1 MNSKNYSQVH
11 HLTAIALILA
21 LALVPNASA
30 ADGTW
35 TGGTA
40 TTWATTSNWL
50 NGIVAGSASANADI
64 ATFNSATYLFQPAA
78 ASNYFL
84 GGLVFGSSS
93 GGTTI
98 TTSTGGNRLNIG
110 SSGIQMNSGTGA
122 VNIGTTGTQ
131 GVNMVTN
138 QSWANNSSSLLTVNR
153 AAVDE
158 AAAAGTYTLTINGS
172 GSGGVTMSSGF
183 SDIASASDANR
194 FFALVIN
201 STGGNTTISGSSAYT
216 GGTTLTQGNLLLGN
230 NASLGT
236 GALALNGG
244 KISSSSAGSQAPA
257 NNTTIGGNVT
267 LGDAVN
273 TGKLTFSGTMGLGG
287 ATRTLTTVT
296 ETTFSGV
303 VSNGGITKQG
313 ASTLTF
319 LGASANTYTGT
330 TTVNDGTLVLA
341 KTAGVNAIA
350 GGLTIGDGTNS
361 DTVNLGASDQIAD
374 TVVVNMIGTASGQRG
389 NFQLL
394 GFNETIGGLSGGGQ
408 VQNASSTADSV
419 LTLNVANATTQTS
432 SAVLRNTGGSTT
444 GSLSIVKTG
453 GGTQI
458 LGGNMTYTGVTSIN
472 EGTLAVTGSL
482 LNSGAVLVNNG
493 GSLSGSGSVGAV
505 TLASGSVLRPG
516 NSPGTLTA
524 ASSIWQAGSTYSWE
538 TLSIPSSG
546 KAAGTDWDLFSVTG
560 ALDMS
565 ALSSSAQMNLVLNSL
580 SLASFDTSSTY
591 TWVIAKAGSFTG
603 YNDDN
608 INLTS
613 LFDIDTANF
622 NGGLLANLPTG
633 GFQVVTGTDSSNLR
647 TLNLMAIPEPSTG
660 SMLGFGFGG
669 LVLTRLLR
677 RKQS

>member
-1 MNSKNYSQVH
+1 MNTKKYSQVH
-11 HLTAIALILA
+11 HLTAIAFILA
-21 LALVPNASA
+21 LALVPTASA

-35 TGGTA
+35 TGGNSVI
-40 TTWATTSNWL
+40 WATNSNWL
-50 NGIVAGSASANADI
+50 NDIVAGSTSANDDI
-64 ATFNSATYLFQPAA
+64 ATFNSATYLFQPTAVN
-78 ASNYFL
+78 SYFL
-84 GGLVFGSSS
+84 GGLVFDSSN

-98 TTSTGGNRLNIG
+98 TTGTGNGRLNIG

-122 VNIGTTGTQ
+122 VNIGALGVGTQ
-131 GVNMVTN
+131 GVNMAAN

-153 AAVDE
+153 AAVDDG
-158 AAAAGTYTLTINGS
+158 AAAGTYTLTINGS
-172 GSGGVTMSSGF
+172 GSGGVTMANGF
-183 SDIASASDANR
+183 SDIGSNPDATR
-194 FFALVIN
+194 FFALVID
-201 STGGNTTISGSSAYT
+201 STGGNTTISGGSTYT
-216 GGTTLTQGNLLLGN
+216 GGTTLTQGNLLLGHDT
-230 NASLGT
+230 ALGT
-236 GALALNGG
+236 GSLALNGG
-244 KISSSSAGSQAPA
+244 KISSNAGARDPA

-273 TGKLTFSGTMGLGG
+273 TGRLTFAGTIGLGG
-287 ATRTLTTVT
+287 DTRTLTTESDVV
-296 ETTFSGV
+296 FSNI
-303 VSNGGITKQG
+303 VSNGGITKTGTGQL
-313 ASTLTF
+313 TLT
-319 LGASANTYTGT
+319 GGSANTYSGT

-361 DTVNLGASDQIAD
+361 DKVSLGASDQIAD
-374 TVVVNMIGTASGQRG
+374 TAVVNMIGTTMGQRG
-389 NFQLL
+389 NFELL

-482 LNSGAVLVNNG
+482 LNSGTVLVNNG

-505 TLASGSVLRPG
+505 TLASGSILRPG

-524 ASSIWQAGSTYSWE
+524 DSSIWQGGSTYSWE
-538 TLSIPSSG
+538 IDNATGL
-546 KAAGTDWDLFSVTG
+546 AGTNWDVFSVTG

-580 SLASFDTSSTY
+580 SLVNFDTSSTY

-603 YNDDN
+603 YAGDN
-608 INLTS
+608 TNLTD
-613 LFDIDTANF
+613 LFKIDTANF
-622 NGGLLANLPTG
+622 NGGLPANLPTG
-633 GFQVVTGTDSSNLR
+633 GFQVVTGTDGSLR
-647 TLNLMAIPEPSTG
+647 TLNLIAIPEPSSGTL
-660 SMLGFGFGG
+660 LGFGLGG

-677 RKQS
+677 RKHR